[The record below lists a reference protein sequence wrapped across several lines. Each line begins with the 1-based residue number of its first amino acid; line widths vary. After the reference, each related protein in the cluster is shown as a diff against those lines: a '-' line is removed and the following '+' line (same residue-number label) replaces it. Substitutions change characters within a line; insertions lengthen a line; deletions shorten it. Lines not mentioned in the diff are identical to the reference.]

1 MMSLRSA
8 DGISEDEMYREKISY
23 ARSSKDRCCHFDAQS
38 LGREGISSGM
48 KRPPSEARPFSTT
61 SSKEN

>member
-8 DGISEDEMYREKISY
+8 EGISDEEMYREKISY
-23 ARSSKDRCCHFDAQS
+23 ARSSKERLCHLVAQS
-38 LGREGISSGM
+38 LGSTGISSGM
-48 KRPPSEARPFSTT
+48 NRPPSEASPLSTT